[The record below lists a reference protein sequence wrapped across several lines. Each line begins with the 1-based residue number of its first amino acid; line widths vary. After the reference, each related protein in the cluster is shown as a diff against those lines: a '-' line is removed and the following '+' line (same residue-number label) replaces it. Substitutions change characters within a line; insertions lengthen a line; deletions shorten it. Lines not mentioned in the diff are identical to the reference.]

1 LTLEAYDAKLAEQ
14 GQGCAICGS
23 TDPGASRVSFVVDH
37 DHGHCPPPLTLSH
50 PGCGQCVRGLLC
62 NPCNRALGVFEKRD
76 ALEAMASYLQR
87 NRRRLLEDMWAAE
100 HGDDKTD

>member
-1 LTLEAYDAKLAEQ
+1 
-14 GQGCAICGS
+14 
-23 TDPGASRVSFVVDH
+23 
-37 DHGHCPPPLTLSH
+37 
-50 PGCGQCVRGLLC
+50 LLC